1 MGHAH
6 ADDVRRKARFVNAGA
21 KERKAC
27 NGARWPLVLRMAPPP
42 RRWREANDAQPRKLL
57 PAIEA
62 GFISMEKPARCG
74 GM

>member
-21 KERKAC
+21 KERMAC
-27 NGARWPLVLRMAPPP
+27 NGARWPLVLRM
-42 RRWREANDAQPRKLL
+42 EANDAQPRKLL
-57 PAIEA
+57 PVIEA